1 MTQVDQLISGLLTDP
16 YIGGKVVPAADGGRF
31 DMLDPASGTVIDSG
45 MVGLNRDLV
54 SGRAAPSGGTKQS
67 DVGRESGHEGV
78 LDYTESLNP
87 ALRW

>member
-1 MTQVDQLISGLLTDP
+1 MTQVDQLI
-16 YIGGKVVPAADGGRF
+16 
-31 DMLDPASGTVIDSG
+31 SG

-67 DVGRESGHEGV
+67 DVGRESGHEAV
-78 LDYTESLNP
+78 LDYTESLDP

>member
-1 MTQVDQLISGLLTDP
+1 MTQVDQLI
-16 YIGGKVVPAADGGRF
+16 
-31 DMLDPASGTVIDSG
+31 SG

-67 DVGRESGHEGV
+67 DVGREGV
-78 LDYTESLNP
+78 LDYTESLDP